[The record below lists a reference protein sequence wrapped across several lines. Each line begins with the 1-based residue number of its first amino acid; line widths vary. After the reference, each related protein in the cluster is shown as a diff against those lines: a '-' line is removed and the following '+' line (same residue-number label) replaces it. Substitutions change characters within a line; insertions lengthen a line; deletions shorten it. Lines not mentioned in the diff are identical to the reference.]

1 MDDDERK
8 IDEDYWKYGD
18 PPPPSLLDEGQ
29 CPRCGG
35 SIPNNETPGMYPG
48 ALSRYDNATEICSEC
63 GTQEAMIQFQKGGH
77 RGDGN
82 TLEGDHNNWYVVMI
96 ESIICATTK
105 EEAQGVLIRL
115 LSD

>member
-1 MDDDERK
+1 
-8 IDEDYWKYGD
+8 
-18 PPPPSLLDEGQ
+18 
-29 CPRCGG
+29 
-35 SIPNNETPGMYPG
+35 
-48 ALSRYDNATEICSEC
+48 
-63 GTQEAMIQFQKGGH
+63 MIQFQKGGH

-105 EEAQGVLIRL
+105 EEAQAVLIRL